1 MSEDAKQDH
10 NGGGHGPGRDYE
22 IVVNGEEVTVRDANV
37 SYEEAV
43 EIAYPGALANPDHV
57 FRVDFEDAASK
68 PRSGTLVAGGK
79 VEVKKRGTEFS
90 VIRSVR
96 S

>member
-1 MSEDAKQDH
+1 MADENEHDPEKHEFEVVVNAELHALRDAEVTFDEVVELAFP
-10 NGGGHGPGRDYE
+10 GGG
-22 IVVNGEEVTVRDANV
+22 
-37 SYEEAV
+37 
-43 EIAYPGALANPDHV
+43 ANPDNI

-68 PRSGTLVAGGK
+68 PHSGSLVKGGT
-79 VEVKKRGTEFS
+79 VEVKKNGTEFS